1 MPTPVPAELLPKGL
15 QTPKR
20 RVVPAALLPKDLQP
34 KVEEEPGV
42 FDVIQSYT
50 TDIPV
55 RAVKGAL
62 GGLEMA
68 TNIFGADNPV
78 SQLLEG
84 AQEGI
89 NEYLVSDTAKRRA
102 EAREQ
107 QLEGKGF
114 FGTLAEVPSIL
125 LSDPVLLFEAL
136 GTAAPAIGAAALT
149 GGSSAAIQGGAM
161 LGSGALMGAGSVKG
175 AIYDA
180 TKNELLKA
188 GVDEKAAEA
197 AADEAQSYAGENL
210 DMIALGTALGAVASR
225 TGMEP
230 AAARIIAGRILGK
243 SVGQA
248 AGREALEGALLRSAE
263 KGAIRTEV
271 TEAVTEGTQGAQE
284 QFAANLARQR
294 EGADVDLMEGVGSAA
309 ALEGTLGGI
318 LGGGFGAAAKRTGI
332 KERLAEEEAT
342 RTEIKGEGPRAPAGF
357 ERGIILD
364 RLSTAAGEV
373 PAAERMAK
381 SVSRKVNEDLAFGTP
396 EALAETEAYLTDL
409 EDRLD
414 SGQLPEQ
421 SVDALRRPVLDES
434 GAPVLDE
441 NQNPVY
447 AGIIPET
454 RAILKEFR
462 QLQSEPVKPAPGV
475 EPAPAVEPLTVK
487 SYVDRY
493 MAGEGRGDTGVDLE
507 MQQFAANNAPE
518 IEAEFARRTA
528 APVGDTTVEPASTA
542 EPAPV
547 VEPTPTIEPAAA
559 AAVPTVEP
567 APSVRPM
574 PQLDLTVPKIESAGR
589 LGQFFREARLKLN
602 DRFADAPNITNF
614 FKEATGL
621 DVVPEKLNLAQAF
634 EKFPTKR
641 AAEQVEL
648 KRGFFDPI
656 TEGLQKEQVSLPDFA
671 LFLLSRAAPARN
683 KAVAEVNAA
692 FPTGGSGIDNAEAA
706 ANMAD
711 FEARGL
717 LPKLERLAQKHD
729 ELVDY
734 MGEKRIESGILSREE
749 WTRLREEQPYYT
761 PFKGFAVD
769 DDLLTSALEEDPATD
784 EQRERLMREKRGLGM
799 REFFQAKGRDSL
811 PFHPL
816 YNLFADAEALA
827 RRTAMN
833 DVYRTF
839 ENMLAANPE
848 AMGKFVKAVY
858 TEKPVTT
865 QGVFMGPKQIVQT
878 STTDPAGKTL
888 TADMAREV
896 MRDRSKYHV
905 YKSDGITKYIEFSD
919 VEAGQAAQR
928 LFQNMQPEQM
938 SRTLE
943 IITHINNALK
953 AMLTYR
959 NPLYLSLVAPL
970 RDTLDSIT
978 TAILNRN
985 VKGSP
990 AYKKKIARNVAAYS
1004 VQPATW
1010 RTVTRYVMGRE
1021 PVAGR
1026 DDLMDLIQR
1035 MIVAGGAPMST
1046 AFRTVIERAS
1056 DGAKELEQFRLRQ
1069 EGDTLATAREGAA
1082 KVGRFLDNWAEI
1094 NDLVPRFATF
1104 RAAVKAGLSDADAA
1118 SLALDS
1124 SLNLT
1129 RRGEWSNVTDN
1140 LFPFFSASVEG
1151 SRKVARIVKNP
1162 KTMAQV
1168 VGGMIAIGVMESLAN
1183 NAIGGDEDD
1192 DRTPDYL
1199 DVNASKRM
1207 TNLVLYYGDKGDDY
1221 VTIPIG
1227 HMLGY
1232 FKYIGSKLGDVW
1244 VGVQSGEEAAAAIE
1258 SAGLDVATGLFAL
1271 LSPARVQGGDLERTL
1286 VSLTPLWGRPIADL
1300 AINQNYFGSAIYQP
1314 EREDTGPAAELGRA
1328 TTGEIW
1334 KTIARGINEMTGGS
1348 AAQGGYVNFQPEV
1361 YKYILKTYLGG
1372 WGRLTEQTFNFA
1384 EEPEAKNVPVI
1395 QGFMGKGFD
1404 YVPQNKYRANTE
1416 KLSKIIARVDNMSD
1430 AQFAREMKNNP
1441 VALDP
1446 RIIEAYQ
1453 ETDRALQRMY
1463 KQRREDQRVLK
1474 EQGASDNDKRAL
1486 LEYYRIEMNKLW
1498 SAFNYAYDKVKDE
1511 KEKTPA
1517 G

>member
-1 MPTPVPAELLPKGL
+1 MPQTATNPKTGERVALVGNQWVPISRTATNPKTGDKIGLVNGEWLPLG
-15 QTPKR
+15 
-20 RVVPAALLPKDLQP
+20 AAKT
-34 KVEEEPGV
+34 EEEPGV

-210 DMIALGTALGAVASR
+210 DMIGLGAALGAVASR

-263 KGAIRTEV
+263 KGAVRTGI
-271 TEAVTEGTQGAQE
+271 TEAVTEGTQGAQQ

-332 KERLAEEEAT
+332 KERLAEEEAA
-342 RTEIKGEGPRAPAGF
+342 RAEIKGEGPRAPAGF

-447 AGIIPET
+447 TGIIPET

-462 QLQSEPVKPAPGV
+462 QLQSEPVKPAPTVEAAPGV
-475 EPAPAVEPLTVK
+475 EPAPTV
-487 SYVDRY
+487 
-493 MAGEGRGDTGVDLE
+493 A
-507 MQQFAANNAPE
+507 
-518 IEAEFARRTA
+518 A
-528 APVGDTTVEPASTA
+528 APTA

-589 LGQFFREARLKLN
+589 LGQFFREARLKMN

-621 DVVPEKLNLAQAF
+621 DVVPERLNLAQAF

-648 KRGFFDPI
+648 KRNFFDPI
-656 TEGLQKEQVSLPDFA
+656 TQDLQKEQVSLPDFG
-671 LFLLSRAAPARN
+671 LYLLSRAAPDKN

-749 WTRLREEQPYYT
+749 WTRLREAQPYYT

-769 DDLLTSALEEDPATD
+769 DDLLTSALEDDSTTD

-905 YKSDGITKYIEFSD
+905 YKSDGITKYLEFKD
-919 VEAGQAAQR
+919 NEAGQAAQR
-928 LFQNMQPEQM
+928 LFNNMQPEQM

-970 RDTLDSIT
+970 RDTLDSIA

-1021 PVAGR
+1021 AVEGR

-1300 AINQNYFGSAIYQP
+1300 AINQNYFGSVIYQP

-1384 EEPEAKNVPVI
+1384 EEPEVKNVPVI

-1498 SAFNYAYDKVKDE
+1498 SAFNYTYDKVKDE